1 MPRGEA
7 NAEDIHDGIFEF
19 FDRVVG
25 GDPSLMVLR
34 VRANCAR
41 LGQAGD

>member
-7 NAEDIHDGIFEF
+7 NADDIHDGIFEF

-25 GDPSLMVLR
+25 DDPPLMGLR

-41 LGQAGD
+41 LGQVGD